1 MSLCLCM
8 SVSSCDS
15 PKVHYAFL
23 RCLLFNVWCFP
34 KHQKVFERVGLSV
47 HLLVWISLPL
57 SLFLCL
63 SASSCNQFYIHRFIM
78 LSFAVCF
85 STYDV
90 FQNTKKYL
98 NASTVTTISSI
109 MSPLDD
115 LTFPSIY
122 ICNVNQVQWPI
133 VKNRGRGVPG
143 WAIVFGLN
151 LKGECSILSVIVFWV
166 FWVFFYSPV
175 ACVINTS
182 FTDIFP

>member
-1 MSLCLCM
+1 MHSSAVCFSTYDVFQNTKKYLNVSVCLSICW
-8 SVSSCDS
+8 SVYLISI
-15 PKVHYAFL
+15 FL
-23 RCLLFNVWCFP
+23 FV
-34 KHQKVFERVGLSV
+34 
-47 HLLVWISLPL
+47 
-57 SLFLCL
+57 CL
-63 SASSCNQFYIHRFIM
+63 SASSCNQFYFQRFIM

-122 ICNVNQVQWPI
+122 ICNVNQVHWPI
-133 VKNRGRGVPG
+133 VKNKGRGVPG

-151 LKGECSILSVIVFWV
+151 LKGECSILSVIVFLG
-166 FWVFFYSPV
+166 FFYSPV
-175 ACVINTS
+175 ACVLNTS